1 MEVHMTFYSPEF
13 IFIFLPCFVV
23 LYAMMRG
30 KAKNALLF
38 LGSLVFYWFA
48 SGKAILPVGILVT
61 IILVNYTIGLIIG
74 ISGANGKRIALSVGF
89 VLDSVILLSPKLFEI
104 LTASLPESPAISIIA
119 PVGFSF
125 YMFKNMSYIRQV
137 YDGRVKAES
146 SFLALGAYV
155 SLFSQVL
162 SGPIQTYADFKRELN
177 ESRVTLAGV
186 NSGIYE
192 FIIGLSLKILL
203 ADRIIRVWNAGLYG
217 INSIGVDSI
226 STPLAWLGFLSFP
239 LYLYFEFYGY
249 SLMSRG
255 VGRMLG
261 YETPDNF
268 LFPYMS
274 RSVGEFWRRW
284 HMTLGEWFKENVYFP
299 LGGNRRGMPRTLLNL
314 TAVWVL
320 TGVWHALCFDGNGI
334 NFMLWA
340 GFLLLFI
347 LLERVGALKFVT
359 ESRVLSHIYLP
370 IVILF
375 SWVLFNTN
383 LTTFGDLASYLGR
396 LFPFFG
402 EIPEYIN
409 SEDVLV
415 HLKDVGAYMAIGIV
429 FLTPLPRRIYEKI
442 CQVKPLAVTLMLVL
456 FWLSVYLIFCEGANP
471 MVY

>member
-1 MEVHMTFYSPEF
+1 MTFYSPEF

-23 LYAMMRG
+23 LFALAHGYA
-30 KAKNALLF
+30 KKALLF
-38 LGSLVFYWFA
+38 FGSLLFYWFA
-48 SGKAILPVGILVT
+48 SGRELLPVLVLFGI
-61 IILVNYTIGLIIG
+61 IFINYIIGLVIG
-74 ISGANGKRIALSVGF
+74 LSGKQGQRVALAVGF
-89 VLDSVILLSPKLFEI
+89 LLDSFLLLSPKIYEI
-104 LTASLPESPAISIIA
+104 VIGSLPEKVALSIVA

-125 YMFKNMSYIRQV
+125 YMFKNMSYLRQV
-137 YDGRVKAES
+137 YDGKAKAES
-146 SFLALGAYV
+146 SLVALGAYIA
-155 SLFSQVL
+155 LFSQVL
-162 SGPIQTYADFKRELN
+162 SGPIQTYADFKREL
-177 ESRVTLAGV
+177 EDGKVTLAGV

-217 INSIGVDSI
+217 INSIGVDAI

-284 HMTLGEWFKENVYFP
+284 HMTLGDWFKENVYFP

-314 TAVWVL
+314 TVVWAL

-340 GFLLLFI
+340 GFLLVFI
-347 LLERVGALKFVT
+347 LLERVGVLKPIV
-359 ESRVLSHIYLP
+359 ENPVLSHIYLP
-370 IVILF
+370 VVILF
-375 SWVLFNTN
+375 SWALFNTN
-383 LTTFGDLASYLGR
+383 LLTLEDLLTYLGR

-402 EIPEYIN
+402 EVPEYIN
-409 SEDVLV
+409 NEDILV
-415 HLKDVGAYMAIGIV
+415 HLKDVGAYMVVGIV

-442 CQVKPLAVTLMLVL
+442 SNIKPLSVLLMLVL
-456 FWLSVYLIFCEGANP
+456 FWLSVYFIFCEGANP